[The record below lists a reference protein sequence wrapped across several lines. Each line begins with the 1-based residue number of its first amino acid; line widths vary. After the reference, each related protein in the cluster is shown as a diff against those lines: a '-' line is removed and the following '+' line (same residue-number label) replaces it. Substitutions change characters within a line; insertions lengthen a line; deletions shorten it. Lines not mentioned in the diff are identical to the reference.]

1 MTATQLLAYICAAL
15 LLQLVVGIGVV
26 VWRRR
31 GDAASSPLAAA
42 GVAPATSSGAW
53 AGWREFRVARRAFED
68 EARTQCSFHLEP
80 VDGAPLPP
88 FKPGQFLTFDLR
100 VADTEAGEQRAITRC
115 YSLSD
120 RPDPAGYRVTIKRVP
135 PPADHP
141 ELPPGASST
150 HFHDRVHEGDVLR
163 VRAPAGQFVIDP
175 DASVPAVLI
184 AGGIG
189 ITPMMSMLRW
199 CLAEQPDAYDP
210 SVLRPP
216 ARRRACV
223 QADARGAGGLTRPI
237 FTCTWSTAARPPT
250 TCRVATSTMSGMWT
264 SISSSA
270 PCRRSA
276 ISSTSAAHRR

>member
-42 GVAPATSSGAW
+42 GVARATSSGAW
-53 AGWREFRVARRAFED
+53 VGWREFRVARRVFED
-68 EARTQCSFHLEP
+68 EARTQCSFHLVP
-80 VDGAPLPP
+80 IDGAPLPS

-100 VADTEAGEQRAITRC
+100 VADTEAGGQRAITRC

-141 ELPPGASST
+141 DLPPGASST
-150 HFHDRVHEGDVLR
+150 HFHDRVHEGDVLGSGSGR
-163 VRAPAGQFVIDP
+163 AVRHRPRCQRSGRPHRGRHRHHADDEHAALVPGRAAG
-175 DASVPAVLI
+175 
-184 AGGIG
+184 
-189 ITPMMSMLRW
+189 
-199 CLAEQPDAYDP
+199 AYDP

-223 QADARGAGGLTRPI
+223 QADARGAGGLQPEFPPARSLQPPGRRRPAG
-237 FTCTWSTAARPPT
+237 SRLSAMPA
-250 TCRVATSTMSGMWT
+250 MWT
-264 SISSSA
+264 SNSSSA
-270 PCRRSA
+270 PCRRFA